1 MRIKKIL
8 ACTAIMAVAA
18 QATLLSV
25 GAEGGTQTTVTTVA
39 ETTVASVTTV
49 AETTTTSGGPT
60 LTEATTVTTT
70 STVAPTSFAK
80 TKDVKAGIL
89 ELEVEI
95 PTYATTN
102 MTINPYYQD
111 AAAWSWNAADLYKP
125 FSGEKTITLTWD
137 LSEIATAT
145 DESPVGKIGFQLGG
159 CPTKEEPFNVNVIK
173 ATIKVGEKEYSLI
186 DLVGAK
192 QTYASDTG
200 WGNNANVE
208 IQAVAGLFNTVLLGG
223 ETTTVATTTTAAAT
237 TVTTAAATT
246 AATTST
252 TKAATTT
259 AKAAATSPKTG
270 DKGIAVAVAS
280 VLAAA
285 GVAIAFKKKK

>member
-49 AETTTTSGGPT
+49 AETTTTSGGLT

-70 STVAPTSFAK
+70 STVAPTSFAT

-111 AAAWSWNAADLYKP
+111 AAAWSWNAADLYKS

-159 CPTKEEPFNVNVIK
+159 CPTEEEPFNVNVIK
-173 ATIKVGEKEYSLI
+173 AAIKVGEKEYSLI
-186 DLVGAK
+186 DLVGTK
-192 QTYASDTG
+192 QAVATATQ

-208 IQAVAGLFNTVLLGG
+208 IEQVAGLFNTVLLGG
-223 ETTTVATTTTAAAT
+223 ETTTVATTAAAT
-237 TVTTAAATT
+237 TVTTAATT

-259 AKAAATSPKTG
+259 AKSAATSPKTG

>member
-39 ETTVASVTTV
+39 ETTVTTLAETTATTV
-49 AETTTTSGGPT
+49 VDETDATTTTSK
-60 LTEATTVTTT
+60 
-70 STVAPTSFAK
+70 VAPTSFAK
-80 TKDVKAGIL
+80 TKDVKAGVL

-111 AAAWSWNAADLYKP
+111 GDKWSWNAADLYKS

-159 CPTKEEPFNVNVIK
+159 CPTAAEVFNVNVIK
-173 ATIKVGEKEYSLI
+173 AAIKVGEKEYSLI
-186 DLVGAK
+186 DLVGTK
-192 QTYASDTG
+192 QAVATATQ

-208 IQAVAGLFNTVLLGG
+208 IEQVAGLFNTVLLGG
-223 ETTTVATTTTAAAT
+223 ETTTVTTTTTAATT
-237 TVTTAAATT
+237 TVTTAATT

-259 AKAAATSPKTG
+259 AKSAATSPKTG

>member
-8 ACTAIMAVAA
+8 ACTAIMAVAT

-80 TKDVKAGIL
+80 TKDVKAGVL

-111 AAAWSWNAADLYKP
+111 GDKWSWNAADLYKS

-137 LSEIATAT
+137 LSEIVTAT

-159 CPTKEEPFNVNVIK
+159 CPTAAEVFNVNVIK
-173 ATIKVGEKEYSLI
+173 AAIKVGEKEYSLI
-186 DLVGAK
+186 DLVGTK
-192 QTYASDTG
+192 QAVATTTQ

-208 IQAVAGLFNTVLLGG
+208 IEQVAGLFNTVLLGG
-223 ETTTVATTTTAAAT
+223 ETTTVTTTTTAATT
-237 TVTTAAATT
+237 TVTTAATT

-259 AKAAATSPKTG
+259 AKSAATSPKTG

>member
-39 ETTVASVTTV
+39 ETTVTTLAETTATTV
-49 AETTTTSGGPT
+49 VDETDATTTTSK
-60 LTEATTVTTT
+60 
-70 STVAPTSFAK
+70 VAPTSFAT

-237 TVTTAAATT
+237 TVTTAATT

-259 AKAAATSPKTG
+259 AKSAATSPKTG

>member
-39 ETTVASVTTV
+39 ETTVTTL
-49 AETTTTSGGPT
+49 AETTETTVVDET
-60 LTEATTVTTT
+60 DVTTATTAATV
-70 STVAPTSFAK
+70 VAPTSFST

-95 PTYATTN
+95 PTYDTTN

-223 ETTTVATTTTAAAT
+223 ETTTVTTTTTAAAT

>member
-8 ACTAIMAVAA
+8 TCAAIMAVAT

-39 ETTVASVTTV
+39 ETTAASVTTF
-49 AETTTTSGGPT
+49 AETTTVSGGPT

-80 TKDVKAGIL
+80 TKDVKAGVL

-95 PTYATTN
+95 PTYNTTN
-102 MTINPYYQD
+102 ITINPYYQD
-111 AAAWSWNAADLYKP
+111 GDKWSWNAANLYKS
-125 FSGEKTITLTWD
+125 FSGEKTIKLTWN

-159 CPTKEEPFNVNVIK
+159 CPTVSEVFNVNVIK
-173 ATIKVGEKEYSLI
+173 AAIKVGEKEYSLI
-186 DLVGAK
+186 DLVGTK
-192 QTYASDTG
+192 QAVATATQ

-208 IQAVAGLFNTVLLGG
+208 IEQVAGLFNTVLLGG

-246 AATTST
+246 VATTTT

>member
-39 ETTVASVTTV
+39 ETTVTTLAETTATTV
-49 AETTTTSGGPT
+49 VDETDATTTTSK
-60 LTEATTVTTT
+60 
-70 STVAPTSFAK
+70 VAPTSFAT

-159 CPTKEEPFNVNVIK
+159 CPTAAEVFNVNVIK
-173 ATIKVGEKEYSLI
+173 AAIKVGEKEYSLI
-186 DLVGAK
+186 DLVGTK
-192 QTYASDTG
+192 QAVATATQ

-208 IQAVAGLFNTVLLGG
+208 IEQVAGLFNTVLLGG
-223 ETTTVATTTTAAAT
+223 ETTTVTTTTTAATT
-237 TVTTAAATT
+237 TVTTAATT

-259 AKAAATSPKTG
+259 AKSAATSPKTG

>member
-39 ETTVASVTTV
+39 ETTVTTLAETTATTV
-49 AETTTTSGGPT
+49 VDETDATTTTSK
-60 LTEATTVTTT
+60 
-70 STVAPTSFAK
+70 VAPTSFAT

-159 CPTKEEPFNVNVIK
+159 CPTKEEPFNVNVVK

>member
-8 ACTAIMAVAA
+8 ACTAIMAVAT

-39 ETTVASVTTV
+39 ETTVTTL
-49 AETTTTSGGPT
+49 AETT
-60 LTEATTVTTT
+60 ATTVVDETDATTT
-70 STVAPTSFAK
+70 AATVIAPTSFAT

-111 AAAWSWNAADLYKP
+111 AAAWSWNAADLYKS

-159 CPTKEEPFNVNVIK
+159 CPTEEEPFNVNVIK

>member
-39 ETTVASVTTV
+39 ETTVTTLAETTATTV
-49 AETTTTSGGPT
+49 VDETDATTTTSK
-60 LTEATTVTTT
+60 
-70 STVAPTSFAK
+70 VAPTSFAT

-111 AAAWSWNAADLYKP
+111 AAAWSWNAANLYKS
-125 FSGEKTITLTWD
+125 FSGEKTIKLTWN

-159 CPTKEEPFNVNVIK
+159 CPTVSEVFNVNVIK
-173 ATIKVGEKEYSLI
+173 AAIKVGEKEYSLI
-186 DLVGAK
+186 DLVGTK
-192 QTYASDTG
+192 QAVATATQ

-208 IQAVAGLFNTVLLGG
+208 IEQVAGLFNTVLLGG

-246 AATTST
+246 VATTTT

>member
-39 ETTVASVTTV
+39 ETTVTTLAETTATTV
-49 AETTTTSGGPT
+49 VDETDATTTTSK
-60 LTEATTVTTT
+60 
-70 STVAPTSFAK
+70 VAPTSFAK
-80 TKDVKAGIL
+80 TKDVKAGVL

-111 AAAWSWNAADLYKP
+111 GDKWSWNAADLYKS

-159 CPTKEEPFNVNVIK
+159 CPTAAEVFNVNVIK
-173 ATIKVGEKEYSLI
+173 AAIKVGEKEYSLI
-186 DLVGAK
+186 DLVGTK
-192 QTYASDTG
+192 QAVATATQ

-208 IQAVAGLFNTVLLGG
+208 IEQVAGLFNTVLLGG
-223 ETTTVATTTTAAAT
+223 ETTTVSTTTTAAAT

-246 AATTST
+246 VATTTT